1 MFRVIIIFDMFDEV
15 LLSSVKNELPLETS
29 STTVQPSAGN
39 LPSRSQCTN
48 HPTAANQ
55 RETLHNWRDALR
67 NVPRVNRLNVNT
79 NYGVSTKFNQKG
91 RQKAEAV
98 PIIHNDQDTTP
109 RNQVPRNTQI
119 RRPNAD
125 KLHLLHAIPQ
135 ESRAKLSST
144 VRDALTVPEPFVLT
158 TPTSRISLYQNL
170 LYLINAYRPTATL
183 PSLVDYHRHYSDWH
197 STRSYNLL
205 LDLSL
210 RHRQYGVTEYLF
222 RSLRLECIP
231 LNVETHKLV
240 VRCLVQQNM
249 WDDAWGYVQTL
260 FSGDER
266 GTIPFPIWLEFCRLP
281 KKRRKLSKGE
291 GPKATLEEQFELL
304 HNSSPTDIPLLS
316 VTPPFAIFCLVD
328 LMLRLGRHATAM
340 ALTEAYLKALPRSL
354 TRRSVVNCLRII
366 HSHLARC
373 TAKSGLPRFYAA
385 RQMLI
390 SFLQLHPALKPNGRT
405 LCLLFKALQ
414 RAKRCGT
421 VAWKQLAKFKNDWGP
436 QVENRCVLRRV
447 SQLALKEGR
456 LDITQKIRKLEFVS
470 RLHRREDGQLKQV
483 RKRRRLPYRLIYPR
497 NGKEARM
504 WYRHRAR
511 ICIKLLRVSKKVF
524 FCKPFLPSQ
533 FLGPN

>member
-1 MFRVIIIFDMFDEV
+1 LNSPTR
-15 LLSSVKNELPLETS
+15 
-29 STTVQPSAGN
+29 STTVQPSAGYKEN
-39 LPSRSQCTN
+39 LPSQSTS

-55 RETLHNWRDALR
+55 RQTLHNWRDALR
-67 NVPRVNRLNVNT
+67 SVPRVNRLNVNT
-79 NYGVSTKFNQKG
+79 NHGVSTKLNQKG

-109 RNQVPRNTQI
+109 RSPAPRSTKI

-125 KLHLLHAIPQ
+125 KLHSLHAIPQ
-135 ESRAKLSST
+135 ESRPELSPT

-158 TPTSRISLYQNL
+158 TPTSRISLYENL
-170 LYLINAYRPTATL
+170 LYLVNTHKPTATL
-183 PSLVDYHRHYSDWH
+183 PSLVDYHRRYSDWH

-205 LDLSL
+205 LDLSI
-210 RHRQYGVTEYLF
+210 RHRQYGVTEHLF

-231 LNVETHKLV
+231 FNVETHKLV

-249 WDDAWGYVQTL
+249 WDDAWGYVHTL

-266 GTIPFPIWLEFCRLP
+266 GTIPFAIWLEFCRLP

-291 GPKATLEEQFELL
+291 GPKATREEQFELL
-304 HNSSPTDIPLLS
+304 HNCSPTDIPPLS
-316 VTPPFAIFCLVD
+316 TTPPFAVFCMVD
-328 LMLRLGRHATAM
+328 LMLRLGRQETAM

-354 TRRSVVNCLRII
+354 TSRSVVNCLRII
-366 HSHLARC
+366 HSHLALC
-373 TAKSGLPRFYAA
+373 KAKSGLPRFYAA
-385 RQMLI
+385 RQILI
-390 SFLQLHPALKPNGRT
+390 SFLQLHPALKPNART

-470 RLHRREDGQLKQV
+470 RLHRREDGELKQV

-504 WYRHRAR
+504 WFRHRAR
-511 ICIKLLRVSKKVF
+511 ICVKLLRVSKKVF
-524 FCKPFLPSQ
+524 FCKPSQ
-533 FLGPN
+533 FSRPN